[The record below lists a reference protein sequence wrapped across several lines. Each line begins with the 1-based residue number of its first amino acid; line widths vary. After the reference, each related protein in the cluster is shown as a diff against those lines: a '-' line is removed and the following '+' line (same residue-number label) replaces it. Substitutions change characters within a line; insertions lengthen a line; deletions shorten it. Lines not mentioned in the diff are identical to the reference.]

1 MKNIVTT
8 RYKFFNW
15 VVCHLQLAANNTF
28 KVSVSET
35 MPVDKLDTQ
44 TLYTKGSITGV
55 DDNGNKMQPRYP
67 GFYLRDAV
75 SEVPAGVH
83 TYTTQEDCEW
93 WCIDAKLNHAQ
104 LPTTQIF
111 RLNNGQSTDLPVGTR
126 LILCEGTLSVGGGT
140 IDAPTA
146 AFINSAPK
154 NVTAVGDCYGYL
166 IDRERG

>member
-1 MKNIVTT
+1 MKHIAITK
-8 RYKFFNW
+8 YKFFGW
-15 VVCHLQLAANNTF
+15 IVCQLKLAANNSF
-28 KVSVSET
+28 KVSNAAEI
-35 MPVDKLDTQ
+35 PVEQLDTQ
-44 TLYTKGSITGV
+44 TLYTKGRITGV
-55 DDNGNKMQPRYP
+55 DVNGNTTPERIP

-75 SEVPAGVH
+75 SMVPAGEHV
-83 TYTTQEDCEW
+83 YTTQEDSEW

-126 LILCEGTLSVGGGT
+126 VILCEGTLSVGGGT